1 MIERKNYVA
10 QIRLEDQNNIR
21 RSSVPARRAL
31 GLQRVYKF
39 IRCFA
44 TIFSLCICSS
54 VHFFAIYFHFLD
66 TKILRE
72 KVSANQHRRD
82 DIASRLENAEAR
94 SFSKAHS
101 LEGFSHPRFSRGRAV
116 SFCDVLLSQY
126 LRTKR
131 YPREYFHSLWQSA
144 DEETAC
150 ASLGR
155 HGQAHRGCWQLHG
168 YSGLF
173 LGTPK
178 DYTLFS
184 KSGEVQHIKDKACFR
199 QYNVLTFSCKRG

>member
-101 LEGFSHPRFSRGRAV
+101 LKGFSHPRFPADELLLSATF
-116 SFCDVLLSQY
+116 SFRNISVRNDIHGNIFTASGKAPTKKRLVLL
-126 LRTKR
+126 
-131 YPREYFHSLWQSA
+131 
-144 DEETAC
+144 
-150 ASLGR
+150 
-155 HGQAHRGCWQLHG
+155 
-168 YSGLF
+168 
-173 LGTPK
+173 
-178 DYTLFS
+178 
-184 KSGEVQHIKDKACFR
+184 
-199 QYNVLTFSCKRG
+199 